1 MRMDDAMNV
10 IDFGTRKIQYNLHRE
25 NRKRMRVI
33 VAPELT
39 VDVFAPTAAVEEQ
52 IDVS

>member
-1 MRMDDAMNV
+1 MDDAMNV

-39 VDVFAPTAAVEEQ
+39 VDVFAPAAAADSKVTFTVQ
-52 IDVS
+52 